1 MYNASQLR
9 VEQARALL
17 GIEFDPEKKDY
28 LWDLREEVV
37 AHDNS
42 WDSSWE
48 SMAAPSRSSG

>member
-1 MYNASQLR
+1 VYNASRLR

-28 LWDLREEVV
+28 LWDLKEEVV
-37 AHDNS
+37 AQNSS

-48 SMAAPSRSSG
+48 SMAAPPHSSV